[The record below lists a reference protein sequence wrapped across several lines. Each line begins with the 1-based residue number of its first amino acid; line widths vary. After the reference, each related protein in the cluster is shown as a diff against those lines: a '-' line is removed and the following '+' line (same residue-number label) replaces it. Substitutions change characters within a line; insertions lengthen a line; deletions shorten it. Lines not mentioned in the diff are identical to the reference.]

1 MTPEPQLEEEQTS
14 RRVPLTII
22 GWGALLGV
30 LLLVIVVAA
39 HLLRPDIRP
48 LRAPG
53 DTEAIAPVVPQEITL
68 PNNNNRDAKIGIIMT
83 YGEDA
88 EGSEWVLPAQGA
100 AVAAHR
106 LDLGKT
112 PVQLTVANDKGTSDG
127 ARDAVE
133 KLKSEGVQGII
144 ISSSGEHIK
153 GATSAARESSI
164 PVIEVYDSVDTGR
177 GVWSLAPNP
186 EQLSQAYVQA
196 SQPSTQSIVIA
207 PKDTEVKIP
216 QVAAKHSYD
225 RDTDVREL
233 AQDVKKESQSYGASA
248 NIFVSGSA
256 IRQAKIVKEL
266 QCAGVTAQILLS
278 P

>member
-106 LDLGKT
+106 LNLGKT
-112 PVQLTVANDKGTSDG
+112 PVQLTVANDKGTPDG

-144 ISSSGEHIK
+144 ILPRVSILRVRRVRRVR
-153 GATSAARESSI
+153 AASR
-164 PVIEVYDSVDTGR
+164 
-177 GVWSLAPNP
+177 
-186 EQLSQAYVQA
+186 
-196 SQPSTQSIVIA
+196 
-207 PKDTEVKIP
+207 
-216 QVAAKHSYD
+216 
-225 RDTDVREL
+225 
-233 AQDVKKESQSYGASA
+233 
-248 NIFVSGSA
+248 
-256 IRQAKIVKEL
+256 
-266 QCAGVTAQILLS
+266 
-278 P
+278 

>member
-68 PNNNNRDAKIGIIMT
+68 PNNTNRDAKIGIIMT

-88 EGSEWVLPAQGA
+88 EGSEWVLPARGA

-177 GVWSLAPNP
+177 GVWSLAPTP
-186 EQLSQAYVQA
+186 EQLSQAYMQA

-207 PKDTEVKIP
+207 PKDTEVRFHRLPPNMRTTAIP
-216 QVAAKHSYD
+216 MC
-225 RDTDVREL
+225 
-233 AQDVKKESQSYGASA
+233 
-248 NIFVSGSA
+248 VSWRKTSRKSPRATGLRRISSFRA
-256 IRQAKIVKEL
+256 RQFARPKSSKS
-266 QCAGVTAQILLS
+266 CNTPG
-278 P
+278 

>member
-1 MTPEPQLEEEQTS
+1 VTPEPQLEEEQTS

-100 AVAAHR
+100 A
-106 LDLGKT
+106 
-112 PVQLTVANDKGTSDG
+112 G
-127 ARDAVE
+127 A
-133 KLKSEGVQGII
+133 
-144 ISSSGEHIK
+144 SSGP
-153 GATSAARESSI
+153 GCRSI
-164 PVIEVYDSVDTGR
+164 P
-177 GVWSLAPNP
+177 
-186 EQLSQAYVQA
+186 
-196 SQPSTQSIVIA
+196 
-207 PKDTEVKIP
+207 
-216 QVAAKHSYD
+216 
-225 RDTDVREL
+225 
-233 AQDVKKESQSYGASA
+233 
-248 NIFVSGSA
+248 
-256 IRQAKIVKEL
+256 
-266 QCAGVTAQILLS
+266 LLR
-278 P
+278 